1 MMGDTIP
8 LSVQQ
13 LNRDMCVMSSLA
25 STFMLWGDLKAHDK
39 ICQAIKT
46 SLAVLD
52 RFEFAISTVCTS
64 ELNYYPLK
72 FAEGV
77 FYPLANKSPFPTLVS
92 LCSIDGSKAH
102 AMTICGDYIF
112 DSNAKHPLPLV
123 AESLDWCC
131 GTAMATCPF
140 SHVHRAIRFLHRKP
154 KPCWTLHL

>member
-1 MMGDTIP
+1 MMGGTIP

-77 FYPLANKSPFPTLVS
+77 SHPLANKSPFLTLVG
-92 LCSIDGSKAH
+92 LCIDGSKAH
-102 AMTICGDYIF
+102 AVTICGDNIF
-112 DSNAKHPLPLV
+112 DLNAKHPLPLV
-123 AESLDWCC
+123 AESLDGVVGWRWQH
-131 GTAMATCPF
+131 PF
-140 SHVHRAIRFLHRKP
+140 
-154 KPCWTLHL
+154 